1 MQGVKKPIWV
11 KNNGKIIQWILLQR
25 WIIKKKTHFK
35 VVRLAA
41 KPFSKSRGKGL
52 YSNKVMFR
60 LSLAQMISTVIHTNC
75 MNI

>member
-11 KNNGKIIQWILLQR
+11 KNNDKIIQWILLQR
-25 WIIKKKTHFK
+25 RIIKKKTHFK
-35 VVRLAA
+35 VVCLAA
-41 KPFSKSRGKGL
+41 KPFSKSRGKGF
-52 YSNKVMFR
+52 YSNKVMFS